1 MIRRRSHP
9 HAGRRSFGIRQG
21 FTLIELMIA
30 MIVFT
35 IGVLAM
41 MSSAGSVM
49 TMMGGSQRRTV
60 AATVAE
66 ARFERLRAQS
76 CSQHTNGT
84 LVTQGVRE
92 TWQIVPL
99 TLADDV
105 TVVVTYP
112 AAGGR
117 IATQTYRTFVPC

>member
-1 MIRRRSHP
+1 MMSRRTPSRPRIARTVRS
-9 HAGRRSFGIRQG
+9 G
-21 FTLIELMIA
+21 FTLIELMVATI
-30 MIVFT
+30 IFT

-60 AATVAE
+60 AAAVAD
-66 ARFERLRAQS
+66 ARFERMRAQS
-76 CSQHTNGT
+76 CTQHVAGT
-84 LVTQGVRE
+84 QVTQGVRE

-99 TLADDV
+99 VLADDV

-112 AAGGR
+112 ASGGR
-117 IATQTYRTFVPC
+117 IVTQTYRTFVPC

>member
-1 MIRRRSHP
+1 MIRRAP
-9 HAGRRSFGIRQG
+9 HAPAARRRRIRDG
-21 FTLIELMIA
+21 FTLIELMVA
-30 MIVFT
+30 MVIFT
-35 IGVLAM
+35 VGVLAR

-76 CSQHTNGT
+76 CDQHTDGT
-84 LVTQGVRE
+84 LLTHGVRE
-92 TWQIVPL
+92 TWNIVPL

-117 IATQTYRTFVPC
+117 IVTQTYRTFVPC

>member
-1 MIRRRSHP
+1 MIRAFRRRT
-9 HAGRRSFGIRQG
+9 ADRAARARKG
-21 FTLIELMIA
+21 FTLIELMVA

-76 CSQHTNGT
+76 CAQHTAGT
-84 LVTQGVRE
+84 TTTQGVRE

-117 IATQTYRTFVPC
+117 IVTQTYRTFVPC

>member
-1 MIRRRSHP
+1 MMSRRPPSRSRI
-9 HAGRRSFGIRQG
+9 ARTARDG
-21 FTLIELMIA
+21 FTLIELMVATI
-30 MIVFT
+30 IFT

-60 AATVAE
+60 AAAVAD
-66 ARFERLRAQS
+66 ARFERMRAQS
-76 CSQHTNGT
+76 CTQHVAGT
-84 LVTQGVRE
+84 QVTQGVRE

-99 TLADDV
+99 VLADDV

-112 AAGGR
+112 ASGGR
-117 IATQTYRTFVPC
+117 IVTQTYRTFVPC

>member
-1 MIRRRSHP
+1 MIRRGAVRP
-9 HAGRRSFGIRQG
+9 AHARRRVRRG
-21 FTLIELMIA
+21 FTLIELMVA
-30 MIVFT
+30 MLIFT

-49 TMMGGSQRRTV
+49 TMMSGSQRRTI

-76 CSQHTNGT
+76 CDQHVNGT
-84 LVTQGVRE
+84 LVTHGVRE
-92 TWQIVPL
+92 TWNIVPL
-99 TLADDV
+99 TRANDV

>member
-1 MIRRRSHP
+1 MMPRQSHAP
-9 HAGRRSFGIRQG
+9 PTAGRRARGG
-21 FTLIELMIA
+21 FTLIELMVA
-30 MIVFT
+30 TVVFT

-76 CSQHTNGT
+76 CAQHAAGT
-84 LVTQGVRE
+84 QVTHGVRE
-92 TWQIVPL
+92 SWQIVPL

-112 AAGGR
+112 ASGGR
-117 IATQTYRTFVPC
+117 IVTQTYRTFVPC